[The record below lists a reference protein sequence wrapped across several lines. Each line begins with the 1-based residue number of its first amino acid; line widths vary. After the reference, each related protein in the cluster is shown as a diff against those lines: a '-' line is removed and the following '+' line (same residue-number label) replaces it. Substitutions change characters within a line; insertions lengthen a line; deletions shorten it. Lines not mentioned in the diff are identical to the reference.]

1 MSVYNRRLPFYL
13 LLDTSESLAGE
24 PIEAVAQGVAAL
36 LSDLRTDP
44 MALETVHLSVITFA
58 SSAAVATPLTE
69 LMKFQPPKL
78 TLGSG
83 TALGAALKLLVK
95 CLDTEVVKGSATQKG
110 DWKPVVMIVTDG
122 APTDDWKA
130 IADTVRTA
138 VHGKRANVVAVG
150 VGADAD
156 TEQLARIT
164 PTVLKGTDLQP
175 GTLRA
180 LFKWV
185 SASVSN
191 ASARMDG
198 GVALPPL
205 PAGAVE
211 VATHGASPVS
221 DRQLFLHAR
230 CVGSKQFYIM
240 RYQKSGRNYEAVGAH
255 QVDQFDFGPKGQAAP
270 NIPVDRLEA
279 PPPCPYC
286 KNPTISFCECGK
298 LFCSPIIKRPMTLAC
313 PWCAKKADYAPSG
326 GFDIKTGL
334 G

>member
-1 MSVYNRRLPFYL
+1 VYNRRLPFYL

-78 TLGSG
+78 VLGSG
-83 TALGAALKLLVK
+83 TALGAALRLLVK
-95 CLDTEVVKGSATQKG
+95 CLDADVVKGSATQKG

-122 APTDDWKA
+122 SPTDDWKA
-130 IADTVRTA
+130 AADTIRTTI
-138 VHGKRANVVAVG
+138 HGNRANVVAVG
-150 VGADAD
+150 VGSDAD
-156 TEQLARIT
+156 TERLARIT

-185 SASVSN
+185 SASVSS

-211 VATHGASPVS
+211 VATHGAAPVQ

-230 CVGSKQFYIM
+230 CVTGKQFYIL

-255 QVDQFDFGPKGQAAP
+255 QVDLFDFGLAGQAAP
-270 NIPVDRLEA
+270 NVPVDRLEA

-286 KNPTISFCECGK
+286 RNPAISFCECGK
-298 LFCSPIIKRPMTLAC
+298 LFCSPIIKRLITLAC
-313 PWCAKKADYAPSG
+313 PWCARKTDYAPGG